1 MVVVLVVVV
10 VEVVVVEVVVVEAL
24 YKEANAQLNDVKVG
38 EKDIFAIII
47 NEFNVILFTVMNTI

>member
-1 MVVVLVVVV
+1 MV

-47 NEFNVILFTVMNTI
+47 N